1 MNKNGPTERKLIALV
16 SNSTWALYNFRL
28 DVIRW
33 LAKNH
38 YGVLVIAPQD
48 EFAPLL
54 VDEGCQ
60 YAPIQ
65 FNNRSENPLLDFS
78 LYRQLKKIYSQQR
91 PDLIFHYVIKP
102 NIFGSLAAAS
112 CSLPSVAVITGL
124 GYPFAKRNW
133 LYLIVRSLYKIALRK
148 TREVWFLN
156 NEDAKVFINQKIV
169 NIEKVKVLPGEGI
182 NTDYFSPLERTSRP
196 GEKFSFLM
204 SARLLRSKG
213 ISTYADAARIIRNKH
228 YDVNFELIGFF
239 EKHHPDSIP
248 EEEMKKWEREGLIRY
263 HGFTRDVRSFLQ
275 EADCFVFPSFYHE
288 GVPRSLMEA
297 ASMEL
302 PIITSLTRGCKE
314 VVINHTNG
322 WLCNQNDPF
331 DLADKMER
339 MINLPQEERVRMG
352 KNGRALV
359 IQKFNVARVISEY
372 ERTLEKS

>member
-112 CSLPSVAVITGL
+112 CSLPSVSGVRLHGKRREKQNN
-124 GYPFAKRNW
+124 PPPAKN
-133 LYLIVRSLYKIALRK
+133 SL
-148 TREVWFLN
+148 
-156 NEDAKVFINQKIV
+156 
-169 NIEKVKVLPGEGI
+169 
-182 NTDYFSPLERTSRP
+182 RP
-196 GEKFSFLM
+196 G
-204 SARLLRSKG
+204 
-213 ISTYADAARIIRNKH
+213 
-228 YDVNFELIGFF
+228 
-239 EKHHPDSIP
+239 
-248 EEEMKKWEREGLIRY
+248 
-263 HGFTRDVRSFLQ
+263 
-275 EADCFVFPSFYHE
+275 
-288 GVPRSLMEA
+288 
-297 ASMEL
+297 
-302 PIITSLTRGCKE
+302 
-314 VVINHTNG
+314 
-322 WLCNQNDPF
+322 
-331 DLADKMER
+331 
-339 MINLPQEERVRMG
+339 
-352 KNGRALV
+352 
-359 IQKFNVARVISEY
+359 
-372 ERTLEKS
+372 